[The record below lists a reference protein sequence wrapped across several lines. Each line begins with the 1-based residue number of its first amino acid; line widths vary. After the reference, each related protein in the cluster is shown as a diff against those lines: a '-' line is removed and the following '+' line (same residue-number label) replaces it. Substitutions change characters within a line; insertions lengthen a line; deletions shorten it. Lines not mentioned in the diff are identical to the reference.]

1 MSDEVR
7 RVEDFLD
14 ANREKFHVKQIYSWF
29 SEQGDAGTELA
40 LELDGPDRVKAL
52 NDQISGGRPKSA
64 RVGIGVRNS
73 GGGQGGGPGQD
84 VQVQLVGDSSQTL
97 AELGRNLVPIL
108 SRRAE
113 LRDVHVDAGDQNSE
127 LSVRVDRER
136 AAAFGF
142 SAQEVSQFVG
152 LALRGAPL
160 REFRRGETE
169 VPVWVRFAGAED
181 YGMADI
187 ATFMVRSPDGRTVPL
202 LSTVDVSINPAA
214 TEVERTNRKTKMSIK
229 ASIAKDTT
237 QHEASK
243 R

>member
-1 MSDEVR
+1 
-7 RVEDFLD
+7 
-14 ANREKFHVKQIYSWF
+14 VKQVSAWS
-29 SEQGDAGTELA
+29 SEQGHAGAQVTFDSDEA
-40 LELDGPDRVKAL
+40 ERVKAL
-52 NDQISGGRPKSA
+52 TDQNSEALPKSA
-64 RVGIGVRNS
+64 RAEIGVRSS

-84 VQVQLVGDSSQTL
+84 VQVQLVGDSTETL

-169 VPVWVRFAGAED
+169 VPVWVRFSGAGG
-181 YGMADI
+181 YGLADI
-187 ATFMVRSPDGRTVPL
+187 AAFVVRSPGGRTVPL
-202 LSTVDVSINPAA
+202 VAMVDVSINPAA
-214 TEVERTNRKTKMSIK
+214 TQVERTNRQTTLTIK
-229 ASIAKDTT
+229 ASLAKDVTMPDARKAM
-237 QHEASK
+237 E
-243 R
+243 